1 MSQNSLT
8 PSKEFNIVTDNL
20 PLVSII
26 LPTYN
31 CASFLPHSI
40 GSILAQTY
48 NSYEIIV
55 VDDGSTDNTKEVLNP
70 FMQRIKY
77 IQIRTK
83 QGATYCKKYRDSIGS
98 KGSI

>member
-20 PLVSII
+20 PLLSII

-55 VDDGSTDNTKEVLNP
+55 VNDGSTDNTKEVLNP
-70 FMQRIKY
+70 FMHRIKY
-77 IQIRTK
+77 IQLE
-83 QGATYCKKYRDSIGS
+83 QNMGS
-98 KGSI
+98 QAKSRSC